1 MVISKLKNVGA
12 AGPLGELGCEGLRGH
27 VWRLHDFRVCRF
39 AAKKLNMSRLNVYIT
54 QTRYL
59 LMRVKSVMGLTIW

>member
-39 AAKKLNMSRLNVYIT
+39 AAKPR
-54 QTRYL
+54 REEE
-59 LMRVKSVMGLTIW
+59 RDHF